1 MRFYDWITKHKI
13 EIRFTL
19 RGFNIENEQ
28 GDARYVEIFDISRQ
42 PLRHVDDRDV
52 RGWIKANLDD
62 ELFTEEA
69 RHDFHV
75 LVR

>member
-1 MRFYDWITKHKI
+1 MTFREWLEKYGF

-52 RGWIKANLDD
+52 RGWIKANLND

-69 RHDFHV
+69 RRDFHV